1 MFMRRIITLL
11 VVVAAGWAQAPGA
24 AAMKSHVDS
33 RIDSVIG
40 TIKVVNLEGGK
51 PGMIYLKKS
60 AGADSAPDSIAI
72 VRDSVY
78 HAISAFYYDQ
88 FRHTQDP
95 EAPTFLFMSKSAG
108 MLMGIGGVVRMR
120 GWYDWG
126 GAIPGNGFM
135 PYLIPIP
142 ENPASTRKL
151 GTTPAGTA
159 LYFQMLGRCRFG
171 NYRLYIE
178 ANFNGY
184 QGRDFCLK
192 KAYASFRDFTVG
204 YANSTFS
211 DPAALAPTVDA
222 QGAANKLAKTDVLVR
237 YMPTFRNRYTVAL
250 SLENPSSRIA
260 AAAGETEST
269 SDWMPD
275 IAAFAQYQ
283 WAQGQHV
290 RLAGVLRTLGY
301 RDLLAGK
308 NHNVAGWAFQLS
320 SVAHPLTA
328 VTTYATASY
337 GRGYGSLL
345 NDMLAGSY
353 DLVAD
358 PSRPGRM
365 YAPASYGYCLGLQYN
380 FTPSLFASCSFS
392 QARYLPRKG
401 DPDEYKYGWV
411 ADINLFWDILP
422 RLQVGAEFDL
432 GKRMNMDGAHRYARR
447 VGAMCQFSF

>member
-1 MFMRRIITLL
+1 MAMLL
-11 VVVAAGWAQAPGA
+11 TAAVMLGCVPEAVAV
-24 AAMKSHVDS
+24 KSHVDS

-60 AGADSAPDSIAI
+60 AGGGDVPDSIAI

-95 EAPTFLFMSKSAG
+95 EAPTFLFMSKSSE

-142 ENPASTRKL
+142 ENPLSMRKL

-159 LYFQMLGRCRFG
+159 LYFQMIGRSRLGS
-171 NYRLYIE
+171 YRLYIE

-184 QGRDFCLK
+184 QGRDFHLK
-192 KAYASFRDFTVG
+192 KAYAMFRDFTIG

-211 DPAALAPTVDA
+211 DPTALAPTVDA

-237 YMPTFRNRYTVAL
+237 YMPTFKDRYTVAV
-250 SLENPSSRIA
+250 SLENPSSKIGA
-260 AAAGETEST
+260 VEGETAPT
-269 SDWMPD
+269 SGWMPD
-275 IAAFAQYQ
+275 VAAFVQYQ
-283 WAQGQHV
+283 WSRGEHV

-308 NHNVAGWAFQLS
+308 NHNVAGWALQLS
-320 SVAHPLTA
+320 SVAHPWVP
-328 VTTYATASY
+328 VTTYVTMSY
-337 GRGYGSLL
+337 GRGYGSML
-345 NDMLAGSY
+345 NDMLAGGY

-358 PSRPGRM
+358 PSRRGRM
-365 YAPASYGYCLGLQYN
+365 YAPASYGYCLGVQYN
-380 FTPSLFASCSFS
+380 FSPSLFVSGGFS

-411 ADINLFWDILP
+411 ADVNVFWNILP
-422 RLQVGAEFDL
+422 RLQVGAEFDF